1 MVKGVS
7 WTYCGQCC
15 RCTTGAKDHITTN
28 NIHREVIL
36 DNSQGENTPA
46 ATNKAPTPTAG
57 VLSQS
62 ETANNTAGGVNPKS
76 SMAGDLGGNH
86 DIGGNSVYDD
96 GPLSLVGQ
104 LFIGGTVTS
113 ESNPNASDDVYVGAP
128 EFCSDD
134 LFFSDELRD

>member
-1 MVKGVS
+1 MCLS
-7 WTYCGQCC
+7 P
-15 RCTTGAKDHITTN
+15 
-28 NIHREVIL
+28 L
-36 DNSQGENTPA
+36 NSLTRFQKCNFGWYGP
-46 ATNKAPTPTAG
+46 PI
-57 VLSQS
+57 
-62 ETANNTAGGVNPKS
+62 
-76 SMAGDLGGNH
+76 GDI